1 MQFLLY
7 VHLAKQREMYNNG
20 TLELK
25 RHKLLEEKSF
35 VFEPG
40 TNVEKTVI
48 VEAWKRNYQEL
59 LQFKRDNG
67 HLEVRMKVAGILL

>member
-7 VHLAKQREMYNNG
+7 VHLTKQREMYNNG

-48 VEAWKRNYQEL
+48 VEAWKRNYQ
-59 LQFKRDNG
+59 
-67 HLEVRMKVAGILL
+67 